1 MHKSVTVLVA
11 GGGAGFVPYFPGTA
25 GTAVAV
31 PLSLALNAVAAR
43 AFPLGLLLLCCFV
56 VMAAWLCRKGDEIFA
71 EKDSPKIVVDEIAGF
86 LLANFLSPP
95 EFKTVAVAFL
105 LFRFFDI
112 MKVFP
117 ASWAE
122 TLENGVIM
130 DDLIAGAYTF
140 AALRALL
147 YWGVL

>member
-1 MHKSVTVLVA
+1 VI
-11 GGGAGFVPYFPGTA
+11 G
-25 GTAVAV
+25 
-31 PLSLALNAVAAR
+31 
-43 AFPLGLLLLCCFV
+43 
-56 VMAAWLCRKGDEIFA
+56 AWLCRKGEEIFA

-86 LLANFLSPP
+86 LLADFLSPP

-140 AALRALL
+140 AALRLLL